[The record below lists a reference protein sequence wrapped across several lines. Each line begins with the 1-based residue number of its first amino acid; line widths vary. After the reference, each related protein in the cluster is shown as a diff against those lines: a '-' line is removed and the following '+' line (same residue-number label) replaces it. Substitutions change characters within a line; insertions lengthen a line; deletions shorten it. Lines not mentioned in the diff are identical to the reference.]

1 MVMEAAMNGGERK
14 RVTLR
19 DVAQTAS
26 VSLKTASNV
35 INGTGRMSADTRAKV
50 QAVIDESGYQVN
62 IAARNLNRDHTGVI
76 TLAVPTLTPP
86 YLAELANRVID
97 AARQRGYSVYV
108 TTYEEG
114 SAEGLHEL
122 LHGFNTTV
130 SDGMILSLSEVAQ
143 FSPNDLRVPYPLVC
157 VGARDTA
164 GVADHVTPNDT
175 AAGATAAGYLLDH
188 GSTRL
193 AVVGAR
199 SDYSK
204 GFDALRCAVEGNAE
218 LRLRGILE
226 ECERQG
232 MPLSPQLIGNTG
244 ADWTIGSGY
253 HTTARLIESGMPFDG
268 IVALNDQLA
277 IGAISALT
285 AAQIGIPDNV
295 QVIGFDDIEEAEYL
309 QQPLTTM
316 ASCLDWLAP
325 VTVDRILG
333 RIDGRIHA
341 PELIETFSYVIPRA
355 TTRA

>member
-1 MVMEAAMNGGERK
+1 
-14 RVTLR
+14 
-19 DVAQTAS
+19 
-26 VSLKTASNV
+26 
-35 INGTGRMSADTRAKV
+35 
-50 QAVIDESGYQVN
+50 
-62 IAARNLNRDHTGVI
+62 
-76 TLAVPTLTPP
+76 
-86 YLAELANRVID
+86 
-97 AARQRGYSVYV
+97 
-108 TTYEEG
+108 
-114 SAEGLHEL
+114 
-122 LHGFNTTV
+122 
-130 SDGMILSLSEVAQ
+130 
-143 FSPNDLRVPYPLVC
+143 
-157 VGARDTA
+157 
-164 GVADHVTPNDT
+164 
-175 AAGATAAGYLLDH
+175 
-188 GSTRL
+188 
-193 AVVGAR
+193 
-199 SDYSK
+199 
-204 GFDALRCAVEGNAE
+204 
-218 LRLRGILE
+218 
-226 ECERQG
+226 